1 MIERGILITVEAFDW
16 NCPQHITPRFSLE
29 DVEQASASLHQR
41 IAELEGEVA
50 QLRANQ
56 RG

>member
-41 IAELEGEVA
+41 IAKLEGEVA